1 MGRTALYDRKALAG
15 LLEVQHGV
23 VTRSQA
29 RSCAMSQA
37 ALWHRI
43 RPEGRWRVLLPGV
56 YLSYTGVAT
65 VNQRKMAALLY
76 AGRGS
81 VITGPAALIAHGMR
95 APQAALAAGVV
106 DVLVPAERRRRDY
119 GFVRVRRTSRM
130 PAIVFRV
137 GCLQYVPPARAVA
150 DTALGL
156 REVGE
161 VRAVVAGAVQSGK
174 TGIADLADEL
184 AKGPVAHSA
193 LFRLVLAEVADGVR
207 SVAEA
212 ELRALIKKW
221 RVPDPL
227 YNPRLYL
234 GEAFLASPDAWW
246 PDAGVAVEVDSRE
259 WHLSPRTWE
268 RTMARH
274 SKMSALGIT
283 VLHYPPRRLR
293 SEPGVVAAE
302 IKSALAAAQG
312 RQLPAIRSMAA

>member
-1 MGRTALYDRKALAG
+1 
-15 LLEVQHGV
+15 
-23 VTRSQA
+23 
-29 RSCAMSQA
+29 MSQA

-43 RPEGRWRVLLPGV
+43 RQEGPWQVLVPGV

-65 VNQRKMAALLY
+65 VTQREMAALLY

-95 APQAALAAGVV
+95 APQAAVAAGVV
-106 DVLVPAERRRRDY
+106 DMLVPAERMRRDS

-130 PAIVFRV
+130 PEIVFRV
-137 GCLQYVPPARAVA
+137 GRLQYVPPARAVA
-150 DTALGL
+150 DTALRL

-174 TGIADLADEL
+174 AGVTALTAEL

-193 LFRLVLAEVADGVR
+193 LFRTVLAEVADGVR
-207 SVAEA
+207 SAAEA
-212 ELRALIKKW
+212 ELRTLINKW
-221 RVPDPL
+221 HVPDPL
-227 YNPRLYL
+227 YNPCLYVR
-234 GEAFLASPDAWW
+234 EAFLASPDAWW

-259 WHLSPRTWE
+259 WHLSPRSWE

-274 SKMSALGIT
+274 SRMSALGIT

-293 SEPGVVAAE
+293 SEPAVVAAE
-302 IKSALAAAQG
+302 IKSALVAAQG
-312 RQLPAIRSMAA
+312 RQLPAIRIMAA